1 MYGYN
6 QPNIDRINAQMQEL
20 EKIKQQLQQPQ
31 PITQNFQLAPSRDF
45 IRYANSI
52 EDVQRETVMGDTAF
66 FSKDFSI
73 VWIKNT
79 KGDIKSYELTEILPK
94 DSKDM
99 QIELLQQ
106 QIDELKGMINN
117 EWVNTNVNAEQI
129 TTNTTGNDETVG
141 TATKSTKSTS
151 ISRVSTSKKRK

>member
-52 EDVQRETVMGDTAF
+52 EEVQRETVIGDTAF

-73 VWIKNT
+73 VWLKNA
-79 KGDIKSYELTEILPK
+79 KGDIKSYELNEILPK

-99 QIELLQQ
+99 QIELLQE

-117 EWVNTNVNAEQI
+117 ERINTNVNAEQI
-129 TTNTTGNDETVG
+129 ATNTTGNDETIG
-141 TATKSTKSTS
+141 TTTKSTKSQS
-151 ISRVSTSKKRK
+151 VSRVSTSKKR

>member
-73 VWIKNT
+73 VWLKNT

-106 QIDELKGMINN
+106 QIDELKGMINSDAN
-117 EWVNTNVNAEQI
+117 VTNANAEQI
-129 TTNTTGNDETVG
+129 TTNTTGDDKPIRETIES
-141 TATKSTKSTS
+141 KKSTS
-151 ISRVSTSKKRK
+151 VSKVSGSKKK

>member
-73 VWIKNT
+73 VWLKNT

-117 EWVNTNVNAEQI
+117 ERINTNVNAEQI
-129 TTNTTGNDETVG
+129 TTNTTGNDETIG
-141 TATKSTKSTS
+141 TTTKSTKSQS
-151 ISRVSTSKKRK
+151 VSRVSTSKKR